1 MKQLIYNFLEDSV
14 GPGVRVS
21 GSKDFYYV
29 YSGNNTH
36 IFSFKMR
43 DDWGLVKLYRYEPLC
58 RTVNAL
64 FSVTEDEAAKFI
76 SNWFGEKYGM
86 NKVVDI
92 KKFV

>member
-1 MKQLIYNFLEDSV
+1 
-14 GPGVRVS
+14 
-21 GSKDFYYV
+21 
-29 YSGNNTH
+29 
-36 IFSFKMR
+36 MR
-43 DDWGLVKLYRYEPLC
+43 DDWELVKLYRYEPLC

>member
-1 MKQLIYNFLEDSV
+1 MGVGGGGRTLSPNSADDVTLIGAAPS
-14 GPGVRVS
+14 
-21 GSKDFYYV
+21 
-29 YSGNNTH
+29 H